1 MIILLLALIIILN
14 IVFQSTILPYF
25 SVFGFLPNTAL
36 ILTVIIAILRGKYYG
51 IFFGLAIGIIQ
62 DTLFGTV
69 IGVNALLYSMIGYS
83 IGLVQNILNTENIIV
98 PTLFTG
104 IATIFYNFLYAI
116 VIFFLSRE
124 ITLSIMIKNTFS
136 IEIILNFFVSIIIY
150 KLLSKIFTVPTLK
163 FGNRSR

>member
-1 MIILLLALIIILN
+1 LIILLLALIIVLN
-14 IVFQSTILPYF
+14 TVFQTTILPYF
-25 SVFGFLPNTAL
+25 SIFGYLPNTAL
-36 ILTVIIAILRGKYYG
+36 VLTVIIAIFRGKYYG

-62 DTLFGTV
+62 DILFGTV

-83 IGLVQNILNTENIIV
+83 IGIVKNVLNTENIIV
-98 PTLFTG
+98 PTVFTA
-104 IATIFYNFLYAI
+104 IATIFYNFSYAI

-136 IEIILNFFVSIIIY
+136 IEIILNFFISIIIY

-163 FGNRSR
+163 FGNR